1 MGARGTV
8 ARVARGAGASGVLF
22 VLAVCVPAAVSA
34 GTGFAADS
42 STVVVKPPKGAAKPV
57 AGA

>member
-8 ARVARGAGASGVLF
+8 ARASVVLF

-42 STVVVKPPKGAAKPV
+42 STVVVKAPKGAAKPV